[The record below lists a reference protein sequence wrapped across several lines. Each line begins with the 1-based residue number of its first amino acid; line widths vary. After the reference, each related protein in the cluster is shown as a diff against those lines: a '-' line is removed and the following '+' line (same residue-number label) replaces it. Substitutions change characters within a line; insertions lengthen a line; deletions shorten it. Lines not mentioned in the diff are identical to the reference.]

1 ECVVMPAE
9 EQSCSS
15 SCVSLKLQSRDRSSS
30 QLFLVHRVRTPLPL
44 CFLIFILCAVAS
56 VRFHFDGSKV
66 AGSQTAAQLEL
77 EDGDIIER
85 MKQTGSNFH
94 FH

>member
-1 ECVVMPAE
+1 MLDRQTEHQNLKCSASSPHQEAPLSSVFSQYLSRLPAGA
-9 EQSCSS
+9 
-15 SCVSLKLQSRDRSSS
+15 RR
-30 QLFLVHRVRTPLPL
+30 
-44 CFLIFILCAVAS
+44 S

-85 MKQTGSNFH
+85 IKQTGFV
-94 FH
+94 